1 MDEQVEIQRSLDPN
15 TNPIM
20 APPHTVLADDQTRP
34 HPLTVNEDGERISMS
49 DEPKRAPDRD
59 QGVSIPEEGAGDPG
73 AADDAGAPPAS
84 DGPSEGGGMSQG
96 GGSTGEGGGAS
107 QSGGTGN

>member
-1 MDEQVEIQRSLDPN
+1 MTDQIETQRSLDPSM
-15 TNPIM
+15 NPIM
-20 APPHTVLADDQTRP
+20 APPHVVLDDDLNKP
-34 HPLTVNEDGERISMS
+34 HPLTINEDGERINMA

-59 QGVSIPEEGAGDPG
+59 QGVSIPEEGAGDSG
-73 AADDAGAPPAS
+73 AADDAEAPVS